1 MASFRPADGV
11 WLDVSGQAPSPSKD
25 FNQFIINTTEVIWR
39 TWKITLRNDYRR
51 LAPGEIKESHEDFT
65 YDDRMQFDVGRVFGE
80 ATLEYAKEVCKG
92 NIDFLVRMPRP
103 LLIYMVSYLELEDIA
118 ALSQTCKL
126 MYDICNTEALWEQ
139 IYETHCDTVTD
150 EMRSLAHEMG
160 WKRMFFTNKLQLQ
173 VKLRRHQQ
181 KRDSPD
187 GGTTFL
193 TDS

>member
-1 MASFRPADGV
+1 MASLLPADGV
-11 WLDVSGQAPSPSKD
+11 LFEASNQAPPPSKD
-25 FNQFIINTTEVIWR
+25 FNQLIIQRQEVIWR

-51 LAPGEIKESHEDFT
+51 LAPGEVKESHEDFT
-65 YDDRMQFDVGRVFGE
+65 FDDRMQFDVGRVFDE
-80 ATLEYAKEVCKG
+80 CTLNYALELCRG
-92 NIDFLVRMPRP
+92 NIDYLVRMPRP

-118 ALSQTCKL
+118 ALSQTSKL

-139 IYETHCDTVTD
+139 IYQNHCDTVTD

-173 VKLRRHQQ
+173 VKLRRHQNKQ
-181 KRDSPD
+181 ETPE

-193 TDS
+193 TDA